1 MSIWKLI
8 CYWIGLRPD
17 PGPRYYKFSEST
29 NITLKTLAEHE
40 RRPEH
45 QLAQDI
51 IAAGLSHYY
60 SPEES
65 RKKWDTLSARQKD
78 VAALVC
84 LGYTNAEV
92 ATRLVVSPET
102 VKTHL
107 SQVLRKFE
115 VMSRYQLR
123 DMLSEWNFSAWEK

>member
-1 MSIWKLI
+1 M
-8 CYWIGLRPD
+8 RPD

-60 SPEES
+60 APEES